1 MEDIRNKLFDVSH
14 SRFECKRK
22 MAIIFSSGFLLP
34 RSEVPRDEF
43 GFYGWT
49 EDFGP
54 DSIVNLA
61 LRFHSIIKVPII
73 IQCGF

>member
-1 MEDIRNKLFDVSH
+1 MSH
-14 SRFECKRK
+14 TQGINSF
-22 MAIIFSSGFLLP
+22 IFYHGANFYGQFLSESSYFYIFL
-34 RSEVPRDEF
+34 RTDVPRDEF

-61 LRFHSIIKVPII
+61 LRS
-73 IQCGF
+73 

>member
-1 MEDIRNKLFDVSH
+1 MEDIRSKLFDVSH

-22 MAIIFSSGFLLP
+22 NAQSSFHLFFVLT

-61 LRFHSIIKVPII
+61 LRFHSII
-73 IQCGF
+73 

>member
-1 MEDIRNKLFDVSH
+1 MSHTQGINTFDMKETFMVTFYQNH
-14 SRFECKRK
+14 HIFF
-22 MAIIFSSGFLLP
+22 IIL
-34 RSEVPRDEF
+34 RTDVPRDEF

-61 LRFHSIIKVPII
+61 LRS
-73 IQCGF
+73 